1 MAMAYDVLRVAGSDS
16 IRARAA
22 SDAHPEDAVLS
33 AIADALDEVY
43 EREYR
48 IFCDAIDS
56 E

>member
-1 MAMAYDVLRVAGSDS
+1 MAYDVLGVAGADS

-22 SDAHPEDAVLS
+22 SDAHPEDEVLS
-33 AIADALDEVY
+33 AIADELDRVY

-48 IFCDAIDS
+48 IFCDAHDA

>member
-1 MAMAYDVLRVAGSDS
+1 MAYDVLGVAWSDS
-16 IRARAA
+16 TRARAA
-22 SDAHPEDAVLS
+22 SDAHPEDEVLS